1 MANTV
6 TIKVDADTAK
16 AESNVKGMGEKF
28 RSAMKGV
35 AMAAGALTLAAG
47 AAAKLG
53 QEFQESTNIIARGTG
68 ATGEQ

>member
-6 TIKVDADTAK
+6 TITVDADTK
-16 AESNVKGMGEKF
+16 TAEKNVKGMGTKF

-35 AMAAGALTLAAG
+35 AMAAGGLTLAAG

-53 QEFQESTNIIARGTG
+53 QE
-68 ATGEQ
+68 